1 MAIKMSKKKTK
12 PKKINK
18 KIISTKRVSKT
29 ARAVSANLA
38 YPTGEYIEAV
48 GRRKTATA
56 RVRLYGSKGD
66 FIVNDK
72 VVGQYFANV
81 INAPKIYNK
90 PFELTKTTKKFA
102 VTVKVSG
109 SGIHGQIGAVKHGLA
124 RALVKF
130 NPEFRSLLKV
140 EGLLTRDDRMKETRK
155 IGMGGKAR
163 RKRQS
168 PKR

>member
-18 KIISTKRVSKT
+18 KLIVKKVASVNKV
-29 ARAVSANLA
+29 AGNLT
-38 YPTGEYIEAV
+38 YPTGDYTGAV
-48 GRRKTATA
+48 GRRKTAVA
-56 RVRLYGSKGD
+56 RVRLYESKGD

-72 VVGQYFANV
+72 LVGHYFASV
-81 INAPKIYNK
+81 VNAPQIYNK
-90 PFELTKTTKKFA
+90 AFEITQTQGKFA
-102 VTVKVSG
+102 ITATITG
-109 SGIHGQIGAVKHGLA
+109 SGIGAQIGALNHALA
-124 RALVKF
+124 RALSKY
-130 NPEFRSLLKV
+130 NQEFRSLLKA

-163 RKRQS
+163 RQRQS